1 MLMQDTVIEADAGVE
16 YVVTDKNATI
26 TRGKIIKGTV
36 TFPVYVAKYQIV

>member
-1 MLMQDTVIEADAGVE
+1 MYSIQKTTASVE

-26 TRGKIIKGTV
+26 TRDRIIKGAV